1 MLMTLL
7 AVLATLG
14 VADFSYDRVVHFRN
28 DRWEKTIKRDATGL
42 REGYE
47 PFEMGKGDT
56 ALLMIH
62 GFGAGPLTFGRMA
75 PVLAARGYTCHA
87 LLLPGFGMPNAT
99 YSKATA
105 ARWRAAIRSEV
116 AMLRMTHKQV
126 WLVGHSMGGTLATV
140 EALDH
145 PGDIDGLVLLA
156 PLIEVSSKRSPIF
169 TARTWFRIADHA
181 AIFTDLTEMAF
192 PVDVHDPVVRT
203 NVVRDQFVPRSI
215 YRQMFSLTDAAR
227 GRAGELTLP
236 VFLAYAPQDKVA
248 DADAAVNYVGKAK
261 SSRKVIFCSQ
271 DSGHV
276 ITWDLGW
283 EKCVDAID
291 RFISG
296 KNQGG

>member
-1 MLMTLL
+1 MLTALL

-14 VADFSYDRVVHFRN
+14 VADFSYDRVIHFRN
-28 DRWEKTIKRDATGL
+28 DRWEKTIKRDASGL

-47 PFEMGKGDT
+47 DFSVGKGDT

-75 PVLAARGYTCHA
+75 PEFAKRGYACRA
-87 LLLPGFGMPNAT
+87 MLLPGFGMPNAV

-105 ARWRAAIRSEV
+105 ALWRAAIRSEV
-116 AMLRMTHKQV
+116 AMLRKTHRQV

-140 EALDH
+140 EALDR
-145 PGDIDGLVLLA
+145 PGDIDGLILLA
-156 PLIEVSSKRSPIF
+156 PLIEVSSKRSPVF
-169 TARTWFRIADHA
+169 KARTWFQIVDHA

-192 PVDVHDPVVRT
+192 PVDVHDAVVLQH
-203 NVVRDQFVPRSI
+203 VVRDQFVPRSI

-227 GRAGELTLP
+227 GRAGELHMP
-236 VFLAYAPQDKVA
+236 VLLAYAPQDKVA
-248 DADAAVNYVGKAK
+248 DADAAVNFVRESK
-261 SSRKVIFCSQ
+261 SARKVIFCAQ

-283 EKCVDAID
+283 EKCVDAVD
-291 RFISG
+291 RFIS
-296 KNQGG
+296 KN